1 MLGGIGPRPSGRPT
15 NRRGGATLLILAT
28 AVPMFLVSLNNLV
41 VTNALPVL
49 ARELASG
56 PDRLQW
62 IIHAYSLSFAGLLL
76 TGAALGDRFGRR
88 RLFTVGIVIF
98 TVGSAVCAVSGTLGM
113 LVAGR
118 VVQGTGAA
126 VVFPLSLT
134 LLANGVADNRR
145 AMAIG
150 LWSAVNGLGVALGPL
165 IGGAVTESFGWPGI
179 FWILVPVGLV
189 LIPIVRLLLPESAG
203 PDRDIDLLGVLLASA
218 AVMALVWSIVQ
229 AGQEGWGS
237 ATALSGF
244 AAAMLLVSLFVG
256 WERRAAEPLL
266 PLYFY
271 RTRAFVLS
279 NLVALLMF
287 FGVFGALYWLMQY
300 LQVVLAYSPLD
311 AGIRTLPWTAM
322 PMLVAVLAGL
332 VTGRV
337 GAGRLMAAGLVLEA
351 VALGWSAAI
360 MDASVPYG
368 RIVPALLLGGIGM
381 GLIFAPMTEAVLAS
395 VHSDD
400 RGKASGA
407 NATVRE
413 LGFALGVAVLTTVVT
428 RTAGPLTGGT
438 EFVDAVRPA
447 IWLGAAVVAVGAFA
461 ALALPR
467 HAPAATGRGLH
478 TTVGAGATH

>member
-1 MLGGIGPRPSGRPT
+1 MAEP
-15 NRRGGATLLILAT
+15 
-28 AVPMFLVSLNNLV
+28 
-41 VTNALPVL
+41 
-49 ARELASG
+49 
-56 PDRLQW
+56 
-62 IIHAYSLSFAGLLL
+62 
-76 TGAALGDRFGRR
+76 
-88 RLFTVGIVIF
+88 
-98 TVGSAVCAVSGTLGM
+98 
-113 LVAGR
+113 
-118 VVQGTGAA
+118 A
-126 VVFPLSLT
+126 VV
-134 LLANGVADNRR
+134 
-145 AMAIG
+145 
-150 LWSAVNGLGVALGPL
+150 
-165 IGGAVTESFGWPGI
+165 
-179 FWILVPVGLV
+179 
-189 LIPIVRLLLPESAG
+189 
-203 PDRDIDLLGVLLASA
+203 
-218 AVMALVWSIVQ
+218 
-229 AGQEGWGS
+229 
-237 ATALSGF
+237 
-244 AAAMLLVSLFVG
+244 
-256 WERRAAEPLL
+256 
-266 PLYFY
+266 YFY

-322 PMLVAVLAGL
+322 PMLVAVLAGS

-395 VHSDD
+395 VHADD

-438 EFVDAVRPA
+438 GSSTRCAPPSGSARQWWPSERSPLWRCPATPPRPPGDHGTAPSERAPRPDRRRPA
-447 IWLGAAVVAVGAFA
+447 RRWVGLSCRQPADPVGGGPQCEPPPARSTSSAVHGAGDRLDRGGDDVGVGADTPDRPPVTSHSTYA
-461 ALALPR
+461 AACASPPEES
-467 HAPAATGRGLH
+467 ACSW
-478 TTVGAGATH
+478 